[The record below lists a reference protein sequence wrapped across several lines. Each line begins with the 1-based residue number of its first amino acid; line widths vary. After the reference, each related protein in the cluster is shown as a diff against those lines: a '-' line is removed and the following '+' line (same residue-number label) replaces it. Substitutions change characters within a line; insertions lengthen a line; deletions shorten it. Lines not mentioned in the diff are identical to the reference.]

1 MLYVMLTYGKTHKCF
16 LNKVKYI
23 EGIVDAPVS
32 NWLIIKQ
39 GVPECLNISTI
50 VEQVLWIHLVVD
62 A

>member
-1 MLYVMLTYGKTHKCF
+1 M
-16 LNKVKYI
+16 KYI

-32 NWLIIKQ
+32 NRLIIKQ